1 MNIKKNDTV
10 IVLAG
15 KDKGKSGKVIKAMP
29 KIDKVIVDG
38 INKVKKNQRSRKQGQ
53 KGQVVEKSMP
63 IHVSNL
69 ALKK

>member
-15 KDKGKSGKVIKAMP
+15 KDKGKSGKVTKAMP

>member
-1 MNIKKNDTV
+1 MHIKKNDTV

-29 KIDKVIVDG
+29 KIEKVIVEG
-38 INKVKKNQRSRKQGQ
+38 LNIVKKHQRSRKQGQ
-53 KGQVVEKSMP
+53 KGQTVEVSMP
-63 IHVSNL
+63 LHVSNL

>member
-10 IVLAG
+10 IVLVG
-15 KDKGKSGKVIKAMP
+15 KDKGKSGKVTKAMP
-29 KIDKVIVDG
+29 KISKVVVEG
-38 INKVKKNQRSRKQGQ
+38 INKVKKHQRARKQGQ
-53 KGQVVEKSMP
+53 KGQTVEVSMP